1 MYRMRYCLLFQKTMT
16 QNCTKLFLSNISAS
30 QNHLRYVRTPSKAQI
45 ISLMHKRVGNFMNLK
60 RKYRTSTLFSINV
73 HEKYFCT
80 KSIGNEIDEDKKKEL
95 EQERHNQ
102 NKSNVTSIINPYLH
116 LMRFDRPIGTLL
128 LFWPCGWSIALC
140 AAPGCL
146 PDFYT
151 IGLFAA
157 GALLMRGAGCTIN
170 DMWDRD
176 IDAKVERTKNR
187 PLVNNKI
194 NSFDA
199 WVFLMAQLG
208 LSLTILLQFNWNSI
222 VLGASS
228 LGLVITYPLM
238 KRFTFWPQ
246 FVLGL
251 TFNWGALLGCSV
263 VNGSVIWPACLP
275 LYCAGICWTI
285 VYDTIYAHQDK
296 VDDVIVGIKST
307 AIRFGENTKP
317 WLSGFSAAMMANL
330 SVVGLVCDQ
339 TWPYYVSLG
348 IIGAHLIHQIHSVD
362 IHNPGDCA
370 KKFFSNHQVGL
381 ILFLGIVLGTLAKEE
396 EGKSNKKV
404 SKLSSSSNNSSNSGT
419 SRGIP
424 MVSCTSNEKVT

>member
-1 MYRMRYCLLFQKTMT
+1 MYRLRYSLLFQKMVR
-16 QNCTKLFLSNISAS
+16 QRCAKLVISRINTCPN
-30 QNHLRYVRTPSKAQI
+30 QMHLFEPPNKLQI
-45 ISLMHKRVGNFMNLK
+45 INLLNREGRNMRRKSSQSIFSLVDILH
-60 RKYRTSTLFSINV
+60 RKN
-73 HEKYFCT
+73 FCT
-80 KSIGNEIDEDKKKEL
+80 KVISSSTGEENKDKEH
-95 EQERHNQ
+95 QR
-102 NKSNVTSIINPYLH
+102 TSITSAISPYLN
-116 LMRFDRPIGTLL
+116 LMRFNRPIGTLL

-140 AAPGCL
+140 AAPGHL

-187 PLVNNKI
+187 PLVNSQI
-194 NSFDA
+194 NTFDA
-199 WVFLMAQLG
+199 WTFLMAQLG

-222 VLGASS
+222 LLGASS
-228 LGLVITYPLM
+228 LGLVVTYPLM

-251 TFNWGALLGCSV
+251 AFNWGALLGCSV

-285 VYDTIYAHQDK
+285 IYDTIYAHQDR

-307 AIRFGENTKP
+307 AIRFGEYTKP

-330 SVVGLVCDQ
+330 SIVGLVCDQ
-339 TWPYYVSLG
+339 TWPYYASLG
-348 IIGAHLIHQIHSVD
+348 IIGAHLSHQIFALD

-381 ILFLGIVLGTLAKEE
+381 ILFLGILLGTLLKEE
-396 EGKSNKKV
+396 EGKSKKLNKL
-404 SKLSSSSNNSSNSGT
+404 SSNNNSSSSNTGSG
-419 SRGIP
+419 RGIP
-424 MVSCTSNEKVT
+424 MVSCTTNEKVS

>member
-1 MYRMRYCLLFQKTMT
+1 MYRLRYNQLFQRVVDQK
-16 QNCTKLFLSNISAS
+16 CAKLVLSKLNTYPLGLLGPPNKI
-30 QNHLRYVRTPSKAQI
+30 QTIRLRHRREWKILRRNNNQTI
-45 ISLMHKRVGNFMNLK
+45 CSLVDFVH
-60 RKYRTSTLFSINV
+60 RK
-73 HEKYFCT
+73 HFCT
-80 KSIGNEIDEDKKKEL
+80 KVISTSDEESNDKK
-95 EQERHNQ
+95 QQHQQRV
-102 NKSNVTSIINPYLH
+102 SITSAISPYLN
-116 LMRFDRPIGTLL
+116 LMRFNRPIGTLL

-140 AAPGCL
+140 ALPGHL

-157 GALLMRGAGCTIN
+157 GAMLMRGAGCTIN

-187 PLVNNKI
+187 PLVSSQI
-194 NSFDA
+194 NTFDA
-199 WVFLMAQLG
+199 WTFLMAQLG

-222 VLGASS
+222 LLGASS
-228 LGLVITYPLM
+228 LGLVVTYPLM

-263 VNGSVIWPACLP
+263 VHGSVIWPACLP

-285 VYDTIYAHQDK
+285 VYDTIYAHQDR

-307 AIRFGENTKP
+307 AIRFGEKTKP
-317 WLSGFSAAMMANL
+317 WLTGFSAAMMANL
-330 SVVGLVCDQ
+330 SIVGLVCDQ

-348 IIGAHLIHQIHSVD
+348 IIGAHLSHQIISLD

-381 ILFLGIVLGTLAKEE
+381 ILFLGILLGTLMKEE
-396 EGKSNKKV
+396 EGKSKKINK
-404 SKLSSSSNNSSNSGT
+404 LNNNSNAASSG
-419 SRGIP
+419 RGIS
-424 MVSCTSNEKVT
+424 MVSCTSNEKVS